1 MCQPCAAAAHA
12 RASSRPARLSGSSS
26 SLALHAKLPSASGSA
41 RAAAHRQRSS
51 CPKLPACQQPTAR
64 LLLGPSQPG
73 APTSRLPSFLH
84 LRARRPACTHGRQP
98 ARATRCHP
106 RQLALTSSLL
116 SFLYLEA
123 LMSRIALPAAGF
135 MHLV

>member
-1 MCQPCAAAAHA
+1 MHCSVPAVRCGGARTSQQPPGAAL
-12 RASSRPARLSGSSS
+12 RQFQQPGPARQ
-26 SLALHAKLPSASGSA
+26 
-41 RAAAHRQRSS
+41 AAVCQRQRSS